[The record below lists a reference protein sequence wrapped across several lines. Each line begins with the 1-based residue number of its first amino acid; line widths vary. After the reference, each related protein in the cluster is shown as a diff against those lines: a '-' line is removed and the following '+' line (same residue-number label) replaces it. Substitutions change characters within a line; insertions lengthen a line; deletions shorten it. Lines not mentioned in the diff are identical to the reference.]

1 MIIHPDKTKCMV
13 ITTRQ
18 KNQITHPSLNLKLGT
33 NSIEQVQ
40 SHKMLGL
47 IIDSHL
53 TWNDH
58 NEELIK
64 RISKKIYLLTKLKKY
79 ISTKYLKVYFNAH
92 IMSHINYASTIHDG
106 SSKDTFNNINA
117 VHRKSVRH
125 LLNMNVRDE
134 LTEEHFKSLGVL
146 PLSKQYELNKTLLTH
161 KIYHE
166 RTPFYLFK
174 LLKRPTERYGSK
186 NLIPPLVR
194 IDLIKNSLSFSGSTF
209 WNNLPIELKNVKS
222 QSLFKKK
229 LKIHLMNNI

>member
-64 RISKKIYLLTKLKKY
+64 RISKKY
-79 ISTKYLKVYFNAH
+79 
-92 IMSHINYASTIHDG
+92 
-106 SSKDTFNNINA
+106 TF
-117 VHRKSVRH
+117 
-125 LLNMNVRDE
+125 
-134 LTEEHFKSLGVL
+134 L
-146 PLSKQYELNKTLLTH
+146 PN
-161 KIYHE
+161 
-166 RTPFYLFK
+166 
-174 LLKRPTERYGSK
+174 
-186 NLIPPLVR
+186 
-194 IDLIKNSLSFSGSTF
+194 
-209 WNNLPIELKNVKS
+209 
-222 QSLFKKK
+222 
-229 LKIHLMNNI
+229 